1 MKPHKLYF
9 VVYAPIRVLYPV
21 FFCTVAGEVSN
32 TLKGGYPTP
41 YNHQS

>member
-9 VVYAPIRVLYPV
+9 VVYAHIRVQYPV